1 MFPCNTGGLPA
12 GFSRSAKCLLETL
25 SVSHR
30 LGFARLWKSAPE
42 RLHIDGRLEH
52 EEKVSAIVGVEHL
65 AICAKVL
72 GTERTAVPLADDT
85 SHMPVAESKGMCEV
99 TEISCFDVGEQL
111 QHTRASE
118 VMLHTCGVTRYICR
132 RAAWCGSSRIS
143 ISARRNRALELSFYS
158 HSPKHVS
165 QTRSV

>member
-30 LGFARLWKSAPE
+30 RGFARLWKSAPE

-52 EEKVSAIVGVEHL
+52 DEKVSAIVGVEHL

-72 GTERTAVPLADDT
+72 GTERTAVPLPDDT
-85 SHMPVAESKGMCEV
+85 PHMPVAESKGMCEV
-99 TEISCFDVGEQL
+99 TKISCFDAGEQL

-118 VMLHTCGVTRYICR
+118 RGYVTYLRDHLIYLQKGCLVRVQRDLDICK
-132 RAAWCGSSRIS
+132 
-143 ISARRNRALELSFYS
+143 E
-158 HSPKHVS
+158 K
-165 QTRSV
+165 